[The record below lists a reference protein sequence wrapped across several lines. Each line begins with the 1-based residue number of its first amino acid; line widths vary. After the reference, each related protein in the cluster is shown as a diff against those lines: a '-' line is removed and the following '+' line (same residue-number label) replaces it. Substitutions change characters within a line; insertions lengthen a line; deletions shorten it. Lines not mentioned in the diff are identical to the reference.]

1 MISLAALA
9 ALAEEHR
16 DTLDLPVAP
25 VVLGDRVVD
34 SDATPVV
41 MGSLNLSPDSTY
53 RDSIASSTGSAVR
66 RGLILAAQG
75 ADLVDIGAE
84 SSHASA
90 GRVERREQTDK
101 LVPVVKE
108 LAGSGVVVSVET
120 YYPDVAQACLE
131 AGAKVL
137 NYTGAEH
144 QEEFFDLAV
153 EHGATVVL
161 CSVLG
166 SNVRDVAHLADVA
179 READPFPGFV
189 THFEERVA
197 QARSQGL
204 EQIVIDPGL
213 GFFYAN
219 LTVPSVRIDF
229 QTRVIL
235 QTFRLR
241 TLGLPVC
248 HALPHAFDLFQEQ
261 FRDAEPMFAVLAKLG
276 GTGVFRTHEVP
287 QVRTVLDALQVLQV
301 R

>member
-9 ALAEEHR
+9 EMAEAHR
-16 DTLDLPVAP
+16 DTLDAPVAP
-25 VVLGDRVVD
+25 VVLGDRVID
-34 SDATPVV
+34 SDTTPVV
-41 MGSLNLSPDSTY
+41 MATLNLSRDSTY
-53 RDSIASSTGSAVR
+53 RDSIATSTESAIR
-66 RGLILAAQG
+66 RGRIFAAQG

-84 SSHASA
+84 STNAA
-90 GRVERREQTDK
+90 ATRVERQGQVDK
-101 LVPVVKE
+101 LVPVIKA
-108 LAGSGVVVSVET
+108 LADSDVVVSAET
-120 YYPDVAQACLE
+120 YHPDVAEACLK

-137 NYTGAEH
+137 NFTGAEH

-153 EHGATVVL
+153 AYDATVIL

-166 SNVRDVAHLADVA
+166 SNVRDVADVE
-179 READPFPGFV
+179 REEDPFPGFV
-189 THFEERVA
+189 DHFTDRIA

-204 EQIVIDPGL
+204 ERIIIDPGL
-213 GFFYAN
+213 GFFYGN
-219 LTVPSVRIDF
+219 LTVPSVRVDF

-241 TLGLPVC
+241 SLGLPVC

-261 FRDAEPMFAVLAKLG
+261 FREAEPMFAVLAKLG

-287 QVRTVLDALQVLQV
+287 QVRAVLDALQFLQV